1 MHKIELPRQSLEV
14 SLSLSEQWLKLLYA
28 RSYLYEG
35 LVYQDFLKAAVEI
48 TQSKIG
54 YFHLFCEEK
63 DTIKLAVWSDAVL
76 PICTTTHANHYPV
89 REAGIWADS
98 IRLRRPVIH
107 NDYPRQCSPNGLPQG
122 HFPISRHLSVPVFN
136 QDEIV
141 AILGVGNSDQPYAQ
155 SLGEELMKF
164 VQQGYAIVQQKV
176 AEIQSH
182 RHSRLELAQTD
193 TISLLVKMV
202 SCLTGAASL
211 RDEYTSRHS
220 QNVAELAVNIGRQM
234 GLGEDA
240 ILGLRLGSLVHD
252 IGKIAIPSEILTKPR
267 QLNPAEYELIKTHVE
282 RGAEIF
288 ASIDF
293 PWPILEMISQHHER
307 LDGSGYPYGL
317 RSEAIVLEA
326 RIIAVADVFDSMAS
340 HRPYRYAPGIHK
352 AIDELKKGRAVLYDS
367 YVVDALLRF
376 LEEADESFWRLY
388 PKMSSHDH
396 SDHTSS

>member
-1 MHKIELPRQSLEV
+1 MDKVEFSSRSVASPSVPE
-14 SLSLSEQWLKLLYA
+14 EWLQLLHS

-48 TQSKIG
+48 TKSKIG

-63 DTIKLAVWSDAVL
+63 NTIKLAVWSDAVL
-76 PICTTTHANHYPV
+76 PICTTTHTQHYPV
-89 REAGIWADS
+89 KNAGIWADS
-98 IRLRRPVIH
+98 LRLLQPVIH
-107 NDYPRQCSPNGLPQG
+107 NDYPRQSSPNGLPEG
-122 HFPISRHLSVPVFN
+122 HFPIIRHLSVPVFHHD
-136 QDEIV
+136 QV
-141 AILGVGNSDQPYAQ
+141 VGILGVGNSEQPYAQ
-155 SLGEELMKF
+155 LMGYDLMKF
-164 VQQGYAIVQQKV
+164 VQQGYVIVEQKIS
-176 AEIQSH
+176 EIVSH
-182 RHSRLELAQTD
+182 RNTRLEIAQTD
-193 TISLLVKMV
+193 TVSLLVKMV

-220 QNVAELAVNIGRQM
+220 QNVAELSVKIAQQM
-234 GLGEDA
+234 GLGDAA

-267 QLNPAEYELIKTHVE
+267 ELNPAEYQLIKTHVE

-288 ASIDF
+288 ASMDF

-307 LDGSGYPYGL
+307 LDGSGYPNGL

-340 HRPYRYAPGIHK
+340 HRPYRYAPGIIK
-352 AIDELKKGRAVLYDS
+352 ALEELKRGRSIVYDP
-367 YVVDALLRF
+367 YVVDALFHF

-388 PKMSSHDH
+388 PNVSFHHH
-396 SDHTSS
+396 SK